1 MAPLTGKDRPS
12 LLLVG
17 EEGLASY
24 SLFSETTLRGEGA
37 FSDLIGCPFLVLWLR
52 KEAFVGDSVCLHF
65 SKLLG
70 PSLGCLRQ
78 KENTGNWF
86 WSALL
91 YLSESPYVC
100 FIYNV

>member
-24 SLFSETTLRGEGA
+24 SLFSEATLRGEGA

-65 SKLLG
+65 FQITGTKSGMSEAKREHRKLVLVCS
-70 PSLGCLRQ
+70 SLPFRVSLCV
-78 KENTGNWF
+78 F
-86 WSALL
+86 
-91 YLSESPYVC
+91 Y
-100 FIYNV
+100 I